1 MEIKELRQKSAEELR
16 RMAEE
21 LRTEIQSLRFKAH
34 LRSLRQVRSLRVA
47 RKTLARV
54 IATLATIK

>member
-1 MEIKELRQKSAEELR
+1 MDIKELRQKNAEELR
-16 RMAEE
+16 RMAQE
-21 LRTEIQSLRFKAH
+21 LRTEIQGLRFKAH

-54 IATLATIK
+54 IATLATLK